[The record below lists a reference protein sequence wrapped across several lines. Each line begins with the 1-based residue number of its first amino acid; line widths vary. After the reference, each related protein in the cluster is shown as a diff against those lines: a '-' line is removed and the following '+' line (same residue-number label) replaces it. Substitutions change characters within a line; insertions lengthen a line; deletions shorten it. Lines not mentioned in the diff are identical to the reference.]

1 MPKNSTNVR
10 SKKPLGARLSALGL
24 RAGLQT
30 ISALAPAATE
40 RWALSRFA
48 TPVRTRHGGPKAAGG
63 HRFTLPGRT
72 GDLAAWDYGDG
83 PTVLVTHGWSGHAAQ
98 MSAFVPALVAAGY
111 HVVCFDQPA
120 HGHSAGRRTNM
131 LEFRDAVLTV
141 GRRLGPLAGV
151 VAHSL
156 GATAS
161 LLALDRG
168 LRADRLVLLAPPI
181 DPIPFAWAFADHV
194 GLPRARTEGLV
205 QLLRDFLHADLGGR
219 YALEAAAAARDP
231 LLLIHDQDD
240 RAVPISHGR
249 ALADASA
256 RAQLWPVR
264 GLGHNRMLGDPAV
277 VQAAVTFLRT
287 GQVPARGDQPA
298 PGAAARGDQRMVEQL
313 SLTAHM
319 APIEQ
324 TLQPSSTSPSQSSSM
339 PLPQTSRAIG

>member
-10 SKKPLGARLSALGL
+10 SGMGNLVHLGRLSL
-24 RAGLQT
+24 RAGLHAMST
-30 ISALAPAATE
+30 VAPRATE

-48 TPVRTRHGGPKAAGG
+48 TPMRNHHGGPKAAGG

-72 GDLAAWDYGDG
+72 GGLAAWDFGDG
-83 PTVLVTHGWSGHAAQ
+83 PTVLLTHGWSGHAAQ

-120 HGHSAGRRTNM
+120 HGHSDGQRTNM
-131 LEFRDAVLTV
+131 LEFRDAILTV

-151 VAHSL
+151 IAHSL

-181 DPIPFAWAFADHV
+181 DPVPFAWAFASHV

-205 QLLRDFLHADLGGR
+205 QLLRDFLHADLGDR
-219 YALEAAAAARDP
+219 YAIEAASAARDP

-240 RAVPISHGR
+240 RAVPISH
-249 ALADASA
+249 AEQLAVASPLA
-256 RAQLWPVR
+256 RLWPVS
-264 GLGHNRMLGDPAV
+264 GLGHNRMLADPAV
-277 VQAAVTFLRT
+277 VGAAVEFLRT
-287 GQVPARGDQPA
+287 GQAPARPH
-298 PGAAARGDQRMVEQL
+298 QRMLEQL
-313 SLTAHM
+313 SLTEHM
-319 APIEQ
+319 LPVEQ
-324 TLQPSSTSPSQSSSM
+324 TLQASSTRPSQSSST
-339 PLPQTSRAIG
+339 PVPQTSSAIG